1 MDIRAYIES
10 QTGVPTAEV
19 VFTKPQKLPFI
30 IILDR
35 TDVDGDDFHT
45 RIVSHNLTV
54 EFYSE
59 RIDAAS
65 ESRIEAAFEKKAWKA
80 SKDRI
85 WLNSEKMF
93 ETIYSINFTEKR

>member
-1 MDIRAYIES
+1 M
-10 QTGVPTAEV
+10 
-19 VFTKPQKLPFI
+19 FTKPQKLPFI

-45 RIVSHNLTV
+45 RIVSHNLNV
-54 EFYSE
+54 EFCSE
-59 RIDAAS
+59 RIDAAN